1 MTVTSFQFLEIY
13 TNYFKSVNLAHGDF
27 LTTVFKLG
35 LHLEFAFRYKLLIY
49 MFLSLKKL
57 N

>member
-1 MTVTSFQFLEIY
+1 MTSFQFLEIY

-49 MFLSLKKL
+49 MFLSLKEL